1 MSNKEPKIHHYKKSF
16 LLFWHI
22 LLGGAFI
29 FDTILSISGYTR
41 NITQGIILTLIITL
55 SYFYL
60 LYFSAKLFNK
70 QQIGAAY
77 FLTITGFLVGVFVQM
92 LTCTNSIKPIMMH

>member
-29 FDTILSISGYTR
+29 YYTAMLIDGYTR
-41 NITQGIILTLIITL
+41 NITQGILLTLIITL

-92 LTCTNSIKPIMMH
+92 LTCTNSIAPIMMH

>member
-1 MSNKEPKIHHYKKSF
+1 MSNKEPKIHHYQTSF

-29 FDTILSISGYTR
+29 FDTIVSISGYTK
-41 NITQGIILTLIITL
+41 NITQGTILTLIITL
-55 SYFYL
+55 SFFYL

-70 QQIGAAY
+70 QKIGSAY
-77 FLTITGFLVGVFVQM
+77 LLTISGFLVGVFVQM
-92 LTCTNSIKPIMMH
+92 STCMNSIELNFH